1 MQLIEHLEITT
12 QPNIQPKY
20 VIIWLHG
27 LGADN
32 NDFAPF
38 ASQLTLNH
46 PIKFVFPNADIRE
59 VEVNNNQ
66 PTRAWYNVRFSDFLG
81 DTVDKEGL
89 FNSISQIESLI
100 AEQISQGFYSEQI
113 ILGGFSQGGVLT
125 HAMAIF
131 SQYKLGGF
139 IALSCYLP
147 NALVEDESTISL
159 SKNLSTPILTCHGT
173 NDPTVPYIG
182 GVMAFNRLKP
192 YFNNIIW
199 QEYPIEHT
207 VSVEELQDINH
218 YINNT
223 LLKAS

>member
-1 MQLIEHLEITT
+1 MELTIDHIEIKNK
-12 QPNIQPKY
+12 PDIAPKY

-27 LGADN
+27 LGADY

-38 ASQLTLNH
+38 ATQLNLNH
-46 PIKFVFPNADIRE
+46 SIKFIFPNAQPRP

-66 PTRAWYNVRFSDFLG
+66 LTRAWYNVRYSDFLG
-81 DTVDKEGL
+81 ETVDEDGL
-89 FNSISQIESLI
+89 FHSVKQIEALI
-100 AEQISQGFYSEQI
+100 AKQIAQGFNSEQI
-113 ILGGFSQGGVLT
+113 ILGGFSQGGVIT

-147 NALVEDESTISL
+147 NKLVNNESVLTN
-159 SKNLSTPILTCHGT
+159 SKNLNTPILTCHGT
-173 NDPTVPYIG
+173 EDPTVPYIG
-182 GVMAFNRLKP
+182 GIMAFNKLKCH
-192 YFNNIIW
+192 FNNIVW

-207 VSVEELQDINH
+207 VSNEELQDINH

-223 LLKAS
+223 LLI